1 MKLTIAKKLG
11 VSFGVMIFILM
22 ITGWLGIHLTKN
34 SKNFAEVEMVSAL
47 DAADGAMESRINY
60 LHTVWGILKASSNF
74 NEVGQ
79 QDGMAHYQH
88 GVEDF
93 DQSMNRLKK
102 SGLLPDE
109 QIKEIKGNFD
119 ALQES
124 GTRLAQT
131 AIKKSEEM
139 EKFDDAV
146 ADLIEHLM
154 SRDVSAEQV
163 HLIWSWAMATND
175 YAAYYNPEIKGELD
189 HLSKVIANSLSDK
202 GKTGD
207 LKKTA
212 INYGNSFIGTAEEFT
227 QLFSEFDQ
235 DAEKLDNIMEVVEE
249 GSVSQEGADAFAER
263 LLGELKQS
271 SAFAFKLITAT
282 VIIGIFLGIILSL
295 VITRGITRS
304 LKEAI
309 DVSNKIAAGDLTV
322 DINIKGN
329 DETGQLLLAMRNMV
343 RKLRDVVMNVKS
355 VGDNLAV
362 SSEQMSVSAEDMS
375 QGATEQAA
383 AAEETSAAMEQMAS
397 NIRQNADNALQT
409 EKIAGKSALDAVDSG
424 ERVEKT
430 VFAMKEIANKISI
443 IEEISRQTNLLA
455 LNAAIEAARA
465 GEHGKGFAVVAAE
478 VRKLAERSQAA
489 ATDISILS
497 SSSVEIAEGAGKVLI
512 ALVPNIQ
519 KSADLMQ
526 EVSASSNEQRIGA
539 AQINKSIQQLDQV
552 IQQNAGG
559 SEEIAS
565 TAQELSSQ
573 AEHLQNTISFFK
585 IDAVSK
591 DVMSQATVINHPD
604 TETKYKTAITTEK
617 STTVHTNESQVSDA
631 TAQTGVKLDMNNNNS
646 MQDDD
651 FEKY

>member
-11 VSFGVMIFILM
+11 VSFGVMILILM
-22 ITGWLGIHLTKN
+22 ITGGFGIHLTNN
-34 SKNFAEVEMVSAL
+34 SKNFSEVEMVSAL

-74 NEVGQ
+74 NETGQ
-79 QDGMAHYQH
+79 HDGIEHFNH
-88 GVEDF
+88 GVKDF

-102 SGLLPDE
+102 SGLILDG
-109 QIKEIKGNFD
+109 QMTEIREHFGD
-119 ALQES
+119 LQES
-124 GTRLAQT
+124 GTRLSQT

-146 ADLIEHLM
+146 TDLVEHLI
-154 SRDVSAEQV
+154 SKDISAEQV

-175 YAAYYNPEIKGELD
+175 YAAYYNPEIKDESD
-189 HLSKVIANSLSDK
+189 RLSKVIAGSLSDK
-202 GKTGD
+202 GKTGN

-212 INYGNSFIGTAEEFT
+212 MSYGNSLIATAEEFT
-227 QLFSEFDQ
+227 QIFNEFDHHS
-235 DAEKLDNIMEVVEE
+235 EMLDSIMEVVEE

-271 SAFAFKLITAT
+271 SSFAFKLIT
-282 VIIGIFLGIILSL
+282 VIVVIGILLGIILSL
-295 VITRGITRS
+295 AITRGITRS

-309 DVSNKIAAGDLTV
+309 DVSNKIADGNLTV
-322 DINIKGN
+322 GINIKGS
-329 DETGQLLLAMRNMV
+329 DETGQLLLTMQNMV
-343 RKLRDVVMNVKS
+343 AKLRDVVINVKS

-362 SSEQMSVSAEDMS
+362 SSEQMSVSAEEMS

-383 AAEETSAAMEQMAS
+383 AAEETSASMEQMAS

-409 EKIAGKSALDAVDSG
+409 EKIAGKSALDAVESG

-443 IEEISRQTNLLA
+443 IEEIARQTNLLA

-489 ATDISILS
+489 ATDISLLS
-497 SSSVEIAEGAGKVLI
+497 SSSVEIAEGAGNVLI

-519 KSADLMQ
+519 KSSELMQ

-565 TAQELSSQ
+565 TAQELASQ
-573 AEHLQNTISFFK
+573 ADHLQSTISFFK

-591 DVMSQATVINHPD
+591 DVMSQATVINQPN
-604 TETKYKTAITTEK
+604 TETKYKTAITPEE
-617 STTVHTNESQVSDA
+617 STPVQVNEA
-631 TAQTGVKLDMNNNNS
+631 TAQTGVKLDMNDNS
-646 MQDDD
+646 SMHDDD
-651 FEKY
+651 FERYGG